1 MTVTV
6 KVGIV
11 GAGDVVR
18 EGLEALVAQD
28 SELVLE
34 PTCHPTDPGIDVL
47 LYDAGS
53 MVADGGA
60 ELFAIL
66 EGCPTPVIVVGRPLR
81 PALAA
86 RALHHGAAAQVSLES
101 PSEFILATVRAVSSG
116 DRSQA
121 RDYPTAVIGGT
132 ALTSSEVQVLE
143 GIALGLPNSAICADL
158 HLSPNTVKS
167 IIRNAYRKLGV
178 TSRSQAVAWCL
189 EQGFDGWQRDEM
201 P

>member
-1 MTVTV
+1 M

-28 SELVLE
+28 DELVLE
-34 PTCHPTDPGIDVL
+34 PTCDPTDPDIDVL

-53 MVADGGA
+53 MAADGGT
-60 ELFAIL
+60 ELFGIL
-66 EGCPTPVIVVGRPLR
+66 EGCPAPVIVVGRPLR

-86 RALHHGAAAQVSLES
+86 RALHHGAVAQVSLES
-101 PSEFILATVRAVSSG
+101 PSEFILATVRSVSSG

-121 RDYPTAVIGGT
+121 RDFPTAVIGGT
-132 ALTSSEVQVLE
+132 ALTGREIQVLE
-143 GIALGLPNSAICADL
+143 RIALGLPNSAICADL

-189 EQGFDGWQRDEM
+189 EQGFDGWQRDELR
-201 P
+201 